1 MRKRY
6 LPLSG
11 ILPPFSKAHTEGK
24 ILKNDTEMPHKNRLS
39 AYAG

>member
-1 MRKRY
+1 MRERY

-11 ILPPFSKAHTEGK
+11 ILPPISKAHTEGK
-24 ILKNDTEMPHKNRLS
+24 TLKNDTETLHKNRLS

>member
-1 MRKRY
+1 MREMY

-11 ILPPFSKAHTEGK
+11 ILPPFSMAHTEGK
-24 ILKNDTEMPHKNRLS
+24 TLKNDTETLHKNRLS